1 VSLVSEVK
9 SWLWV
14 PAIWAVVY
22 SILLVMGITLGNMF
36 DPMYYWGVMLIGVPL
51 TIAPVTYKNLVGGG
65 CSLRFQICAL
75 VKGMAAGMIFFVLTM
90 VTDSLLWPNLA
101 LSVGWNPTILN
112 VTELFYQ
119 VWFFSGIIGGFG
131 ARIIE
136 VRGYSSDPGITI
148 AGFENP

>member
-1 VSLVSEVK
+1 MSLVSEVK

-14 PAIWAVVY
+14 PAIWIVVY
-22 SILLVMGITLGNMF
+22 SILLVIGITLGNMF
-36 DPMYYWGVMLIGVPL
+36 EPMYYWGVMLIGVPL
-51 TIAPVTYKNLVGGG
+51 IIAPVTYKNLVGGG

-90 VTDSLLWPNLA
+90 AADSLLWPTLA
-101 LSVGWNPTILN
+101 LTVGWNPTTLN
-112 VTELFYQ
+112 VAELLYQ

-136 VRGYSSDPGITI
+136 VRGYPSDPGITI
-148 AGFENP
+148 AGFEDT